1 MAKIIF
7 TSRYLS
13 NAPKKQLKNFVNYMA
28 TRPGVEL
35 SSNGKFPATE
45 KQIKFIDTQAEQY
58 PEIKS
63 SFEYE
68 DYQKNPTIANA
79 SELISAIAE
88 KYMDD
93 SAYLK
98 NYVDYIAHR
107 PRAERSSQG
116 HGLWS
121 GTNQPITLSK
131 VAEEVANHKGN
142 VWTHVISLRREDAQR
157 LGYDNADAWRELVKS
172 KIPVIADSM
181 KIPIDQL
188 KWYGAFHDA
197 ENHPHIHMLVYS
209 EDTKKGY
216 LNKNGIEK
224 MRQTFGTAIFHDDLM
239 HVYAEKDEVRKTVK
253 DIAEK
258 KMKELTA
265 HINQRDTSNPV
276 IASLLLELSKELRQT
291 KGKKQYGW
299 LDTKKKQMVNAV
311 VSELG
316 RDKDIQELY
325 RLWCDLKNEVA
336 RTYQTTPPP
345 CGRLDD
351 EPNFKMIKN
360 LIIQYAMSIG
370 EFDQENEETE
380 ISVFSETETNAE
392 INIPHTYELL
402 MQEAE
407 KGNCC
412 AFYDL
417 GMLFLKGKGVERNIT
432 LAQEYFEK
440 ALAGFMQQERF
451 SHTDFLQYRIGK
463 MYLMG
468 QGTQID
474 IPTAIEYLNKSAA
487 SGNIYA
493 LFSLLQIHAKSSSQN
508 IDIQAVIEKLT
519 QVAEADN
526 GFAQYALGYFYT
538 IDKQGRD
545 SQKALFWL
553 EKSIANNNTM
563 AQSLID
569 YNENFS
575 TYLTPFAATINLF
588 RDMGKIIENDFYS
601 QQKQIEQLD
610 RKILRKIAQKKAAL
624 GQKQTLD

>member
-13 NAPKKQLKNFVNYMA
+13 NAPQKQLKNYVNYMA

-35 SSNGKFPATE
+35 SNNGKFPATE

-107 PRAERSSQG
+107 PRAERASQG

-276 IASLLLELSKELRQT
+276 IASLILELSKELRQT

-474 IPTAIEYLNKSAA
+474 IPIAIEYLNKSAA

-610 RKILRKIAQKKAAL
+610 RKILRKMAQKKAAL

>member
-1 MAKIIF
+1 
-7 TSRYLS
+7 
-13 NAPKKQLKNFVNYMA
+13 
-28 TRPGVEL
+28 
-35 SSNGKFPATE
+35 
-45 KQIKFIDTQAEQY
+45 
-58 PEIKS
+58 
-63 SFEYE
+63 
-68 DYQKNPTIANA
+68 
-79 SELISAIAE
+79 
-88 KYMDD
+88 
-93 SAYLK
+93 
-98 NYVDYIAHR
+98 
-107 PRAERSSQG
+107 
-116 HGLWS
+116 
-121 GTNQPITLSK
+121 
-131 VAEEVANHKGN
+131 
-142 VWTHVISLRREDAQR
+142 
-157 LGYDNADAWRELVKS
+157 
-172 KIPVIADSM
+172 
-181 KIPIDQL
+181 
-188 KWYGAFHDA
+188 
-197 ENHPHIHMLVYS
+197 
-209 EDTKKGY
+209 
-216 LNKNGIEK
+216 
-224 MRQTFGTAIFHDDLM
+224 
-239 HVYAEKDEVRKTVK
+239 
-253 DIAEK
+253 
-258 KMKELTA
+258 
-265 HINQRDTSNPV
+265 
-276 IASLLLELSKELRQT
+276 
-291 KGKKQYGW
+291 
-299 LDTKKKQMVNAV
+299 MVNAV

-440 ALAGFMQQERF
+440 SLAGFMQQERF

>member
-291 KGKKQYGW
+291 KGKKQYG
-299 LDTKKKQMVNAV
+299 
-311 VSELG
+311 
-316 RDKDIQELY
+316 
-325 RLWCDLKNEVA
+325 
-336 RTYQTTPPP
+336 
-345 CGRLDD
+345 
-351 EPNFKMIKN
+351 
-360 LIIQYAMSIG
+360 
-370 EFDQENEETE
+370 
-380 ISVFSETETNAE
+380 
-392 INIPHTYELL
+392 
-402 MQEAE
+402 
-407 KGNCC
+407 
-412 AFYDL
+412 
-417 GMLFLKGKGVERNIT
+417 
-432 LAQEYFEK
+432 
-440 ALAGFMQQERF
+440 
-451 SHTDFLQYRIGK
+451 
-463 MYLMG
+463 
-468 QGTQID
+468 
-474 IPTAIEYLNKSAA
+474 
-487 SGNIYA
+487 
-493 LFSLLQIHAKSSSQN
+493 
-508 IDIQAVIEKLT
+508 
-519 QVAEADN
+519 
-526 GFAQYALGYFYT
+526 
-538 IDKQGRD
+538 
-545 SQKALFWL
+545 
-553 EKSIANNNTM
+553 
-563 AQSLID
+563 
-569 YNENFS
+569 
-575 TYLTPFAATINLF
+575 
-588 RDMGKIIENDFYS
+588 
-601 QQKQIEQLD
+601 
-610 RKILRKIAQKKAAL
+610 
-624 GQKQTLD
+624 